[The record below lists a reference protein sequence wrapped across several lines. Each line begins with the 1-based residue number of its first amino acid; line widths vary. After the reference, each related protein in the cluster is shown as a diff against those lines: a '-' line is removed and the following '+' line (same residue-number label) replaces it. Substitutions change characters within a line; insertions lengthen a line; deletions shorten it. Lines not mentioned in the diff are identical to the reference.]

1 MADDGSL
8 HTYAA
13 SGNLKGIRK
22 ALQTPKAFYV
32 TDDEQGWSPLHYA
45 ANYSKAKI
53 VQVILDAGVTP
64 NIKSKPPEGKK
75 QNDWNLALE
84 VDDSKKVAI
93 VYPMDVAEGPHR
105 TKIINNL
112 KEKGGKFYGED
123 PTLHQA
129 VQLGDIDEVECLLE
143 DDSIKI
149 NERDSRGWMAIHYAV
164 EMNNLKM
171 VELLIDNKANVNG
184 STFDP
189 EPDKLNP
196 WEIANDNE
204 NEEMLKYL
212 VSKGAMKHSERGQ
225 VKYKKSIDQVQV
237 GGNSEPEFKGY
248 EYEDTPKQPEGLLG
262 KLFESKSDKIKRLE
276 AASAQMKQKEDQA
289 AEVRKKIQQEEE
301 KKKRQ
306 RVIKWKWG
314 EDPFKLKGEALEYD
328 RPCEAHTYFMDI
340 VGYSNKSTA
349 EQKKVTDELISYVK
363 GTQGFQQANRQGKL
377 IILPTGD
384 GMALVFFNS
393 VHAAFQCAVDVGK
406 KTYKHPQ
413 IGLRNGVYSGPVVPV
428 KDINDNPNVSGSGI
442 NMAQRCMD
450 AGDNDHILISNGVH
464 QYVNQMDIPGLKFD
478 DWGPVIVKHGSTV
491 HMWTAYGNNFGRR
504 EFPTWRGTKKAEF
517 KTNE

>member
-1 MADDGSL
+1 MEI
-8 HTYAA
+8 
-13 SGNLKGIRK
+13 LK
-22 ALQTPKAFYV
+22 
-32 TDDEQGWSPLHYA
+32 
-45 ANYSKAKI
+45 
-53 VQVILDAGVTP
+53 
-64 NIKSKPPEGKK
+64 
-75 QNDWNLALE
+75 
-84 VDDSKKVAI
+84 
-93 VYPMDVAEGPHR
+93 
-105 TKIINNL
+105 
-112 KEKGGKFYGED
+112 
-123 PTLHQA
+123 
-129 VQLGDIDEVECLLE
+129 LL
-143 DDSIKI
+143 
-149 NERDSRGWMAIHYAV
+149 V
-164 EMNNLKM
+164 
-171 VELLIDNKANVNG
+171 DNKANVNG
-184 STFDP
+184 STFEP
-189 EPDKLNP
+189 ELDQLNP

-212 VSKGAMKHSERGQ
+212 VSKGAMKRSDRGQ
-225 VKYKKSIDQVQV
+225 KKYKKSIDQIQV

-276 AASAQMKQKEDQA
+276 AAAAQMKQKENQA
-289 AEVRKKIQQEEE
+289 AEVRKKIQEEEE

-314 EDPFKLKGEALEYD
+314 EDPFKLKGESLAYD
-328 RPCEAHTYFMDI
+328 SPCEAHTYFMDI

-349 EQKKVTDELISYVK
+349 EQKRVTDELISYVK
-363 GTQGFQQANRQGKL
+363 GTEGFQQANRQGKL

-393 VHAAFQCAVDVGK
+393 VHAAFKCAVDVGK

-491 HMWTAYGNNFGRR
+491 HMWTAYGPNFGRT
-504 EFPTWRGTKKAEF
+504 EFPDWRGTKKAEYE
-517 KTNE
+517 K

>member
-1 MADDGSL
+1 MGDI
-8 HTYAA
+8 HTLA
-13 SGNLKGIRK
+13 STGNIKGIKK
-22 ALQTPKAFYV
+22 ALSNKRAFLSL
-32 TDDEQGWSPLHYA
+32 DDEQGWSPLHYA

-53 VQVILDAGVTP
+53 VQIILDAGVSP
-64 NIKSKPPEGKK
+64 NIKSKPPQAKK

-84 VDDSKKVAI
+84 DNKEDKISI
-93 VYPMDVAEGPHR
+93 VHPMDVAEGPHR
-105 TKIINNL
+105 TKILNNL
-112 KEKGGKFYGED
+112 ISKGGEFCAEELN
-123 PTLHQA
+123 LHQA
-129 VQLGDIDEVECLLE
+129 VQMQDIDEIECLLE

-149 NERDSRGWMAIHYAV
+149 NERDNRGWMPIHYAV
-164 EMNNLKM
+164 EMGNFDIVKLL
-171 VELLIDNKANVNG
+171 VENKANVNG

-204 NEEMLKYL
+204 NEGMLKYL

-225 VKYKKSIDQVQV
+225 VKYKKSIGQVQV

-248 EYEDTPKQPEGLLG
+248 EYEDAPKQPEGLLG

-276 AASAQMKQKEDQA
+276 AAAAQMKQKEDQA
-289 AEVRKKIQQEEE
+289 AEARKKIQQEEE

-328 RPCEAHTYFMDI
+328 RPCEAHTFFMDI
-340 VGYSNKSTA
+340 VGYSKKSTA

-363 GTQGFQQANRQGKL
+363 GTQSFQQAQRQGKL

-393 VHAAFQCAVDVGK
+393 VHAAFKCAVDVGK
-406 KTYKHPQ
+406 KVYKHAQ
-413 IGLRNGVYSGPVVPV
+413 IGLRMGLYTGPVVPV
-428 KDINDNPNVSGSGI
+428 KDINDNPNVSGDGI

-450 AGDNDHILISNGVH
+450 AGDNDHILVSNHVH
-464 QYVNQMDIPGLKFD
+464 QYVCEMDIPGLKFE
-478 DWGPVIVKHGSTV
+478 DWGQVIVKHGSTV
-491 HMWTAYGNNFGRR
+491 HMWTAYGPGFGRT
-504 EFPTWRGTKKAEF
+504 EFPDWRGTKRVEL
-517 KTNE
+517 E

>member
-1 MADDGSL
+1 MGDI
-8 HTYAA
+8 HTLA
-13 SGNLKGIRK
+13 STGNIKGIKK
-22 ALQTPKAFYV
+22 ALSNKRAFLSL
-32 TDDEQGWSPLHYA
+32 DNEQGWSPLHYA

-53 VQVILDAGVTP
+53 VQIILDAGVNP
-64 NIKSKPPEGKK
+64 NIKSKPPQPKK

-84 VDDSKKVAI
+84 DNKEDKIPI
-93 VYPMDVAEGPHR
+93 VHPMDVAEGPHR
-105 TKIINNL
+105 TKILNNL
-112 KEKGGKFYGED
+112 ISKGGEFCAEELN
-123 PTLHQA
+123 LHQA
-129 VQLGDIDEVECLLE
+129 VQMQDIDEIECLLE

-149 NERDSRGWMAIHYAV
+149 NERDNRGWMPIHYAV
-164 EMNNLKM
+164 EMGNFDIVKLL
-171 VELLIDNKANVNG
+171 VENKANVNG

-248 EYEDTPKQPEGLLG
+248 EYEDIPKQPEGLLG

-276 AASAQMKQKEDQA
+276 AAAAQMKQKEDQA
-289 AEVRKKIQQEEE
+289 AEARKKIQQEEE

-328 RPCEAHTYFMDI
+328 RPCEAHTFFMDI
-340 VGYSNKSTA
+340 VGYSKKSTA

-363 GTQGFQQANRQGKL
+363 GTQSFQQAQRQGKL

-393 VHAAFQCAVDVGK
+393 VHAAFKCAVDVGK
-406 KTYKHPQ
+406 KVYKHAQ
-413 IGLRNGVYSGPVVPV
+413 IGLRMGLYTGPVVPV
-428 KDINDNPNVSGSGI
+428 KDINDNPNVSGDGI

-450 AGDNDHILISNGVH
+450 AGDNDHILVSNHVH
-464 QYVNQMDIPGLKFD
+464 QYVCEMDIPGLKFE
-478 DWGPVIVKHGSTV
+478 DWGQVIVKHGSTV
-491 HMWTAYGNNFGRR
+491 HMWTAYGPGFGRT
-504 EFPTWRGTKKAEF
+504 EFPDWRGTKRVEL
-517 KTNE
+517 E

>member
-1 MADDGSL
+1 MGEL
-8 HTYAA
+8 HTFACA
-13 SGNLKGIRK
+13 GNLKGIKK
-22 ALQTPKAFYV
+22 ALANKKLLLV
-32 TDDEQGWSPLHYA
+32 LDEEKGWSPLHYA
-45 ANYSKAKI
+45 SHYSKAKI
-53 VQVILDAGVTP
+53 VQVILDAGISP
-64 NIKSKPPEGKK
+64 NIKSSPPQGKK

-84 VDDSKKVAI
+84 EDKENKVPI
-93 VYPMDVAEGPHR
+93 VHPMDVAEGPHR
-105 TKIINNL
+105 TKILNNL
-112 KEKGGKFYGED
+112 IAKGGKFCVED
-123 PTLHQA
+123 LNLHQA
-129 VQLGDIDEVECLLE
+129 VQMQDVDEVECLLE
-143 DDSIKI
+143 DDGVKI
-149 NERDSRGWMAIHYAV
+149 NARDIRGWMAIHYAV
-164 EMNNLKM
+164 EVGNMEILK
-171 VELLIDNKANVNG
+171 LLVDNKANVNG
-184 STFDP
+184 STFEP
-189 EPDKLNP
+189 ELDQLNP

-212 VSKGAMKHSERGQ
+212 ASKGAMKHSERGK
-225 VKYKKSIDQVQV
+225 VKHKTPNRQIKV
-237 GGNSEPEFKGY
+237 GNSEPEFKGY

-276 AASAQMKQKEDQA
+276 AAAAQMKQKEDKA

-349 EQKKVTDELISYVK
+349 EQKRVTDELISYVK
-363 GTQGFQQANRQGKL
+363 GTEGFQQANRQGKL

-393 VHAAFQCAVDVGK
+393 VHAAFKCAVDVGK

-428 KDINDNPNVSGSGI
+428 KDINDNPNVSG
-442 NMAQRCMD
+442 
-450 AGDNDHILISNGVH
+450 
-464 QYVNQMDIPGLKFD
+464 
-478 DWGPVIVKHGSTV
+478 
-491 HMWTAYGNNFGRR
+491 
-504 EFPTWRGTKKAEF
+504 
-517 KTNE
+517 

>member
-1 MADDGSL
+1 MGEI
-8 HTYAA
+8 HTFA
-13 SGNLKGIRK
+13 SNGNLKGIRK
-22 ALQTPKAFYV
+22 ALGNKKAFLV
-32 TDDEQGWSPLHYA
+32 LDKEQGWSPLHYA
-45 ANYSKAKI
+45 SHHSKAKI
-53 VQVILDAGVTP
+53 VQVILDSGVSP
-64 NIKSKPPEGKK
+64 NIKSHPPEGQK
-75 QNDWNLALE
+75 QNEWNLALE
-84 VDDSKKVAI
+84 DDKVQKTPI
-93 VYPMDVAEGPHR
+93 VYPMDVAEGPNR
-105 TKIINNL
+105 TKILNNL
-112 KEKGGKFYGED
+112 IEKGGKFYGEE

-129 VQLGDIDEVECLLE
+129 VQLQDFDEIECLIE
-143 DDSIKI
+143 DESVKI
-149 NERDSRGWMAIHYAV
+149 NARDDRGWMPIHYAV
-164 EMNNLKM
+164 EMGNMDILK
-171 VELLIDNKANVNG
+171 LLVDNKANVNG
-184 STFDP
+184 STFEP
-189 EPDKLNP
+189 ELDQLNP

-204 NEEMLKYL
+204 NEKMLKYL
-212 VSKGAMKHSERGQ
+212 VSKGAAKHSTRGQ
-225 VKYKKSIDQVQV
+225 VKYKKSADQVKV
-237 GGNSEPEFKGY
+237 GNDEPEFKGI
-248 EYEDTPKQPEGLLG
+248 EYIDAPSKPDSLLG

-276 AASAQMKQKEDQA
+276 AAAAQMKQKEDQA
-289 AEVRKKIQQEEE
+289 AEVRKKIQEEEE

-314 EDPFKLKGEALEYD
+314 EDPFKLKGESLVYD
-328 RPCEAHTYFMDI
+328 SPCEAHTYFMDI

-363 GTQGFQQANRQGKL
+363 GTEGFQQANRQGKL

-393 VHAAFQCAVDVGK
+393 VHAAFKCAIDVGK

-464 QYVNQMDIPGLKFD
+464 QYVNQMDIPSLKFE

-491 HMWTAYGNNFGRR
+491 HMWTAYGSNFGRT
-504 EFPTWRGTKKAEF
+504 EFPDWRGTKKAEF
-517 KTNE
+517 KTD

>member
-1 MADDGSL
+1 MGEL
-8 HTYAA
+8 HTFACA
-13 SGNLKGIRK
+13 GNLKGIKK
-22 ALQTPKAFYV
+22 ALANKKLLLTL
-32 TDDEQGWSPLHYA
+32 DEEKGWSPLHYA
-45 ANYSKAKI
+45 SHYSKAKI
-53 VQVILDAGVTP
+53 VQVILDAGISP
-64 NIKSKPPEGKK
+64 NIKSNPPKGKK

-84 VDDSKKVAI
+84 DNKENKAPV
-93 VYPMDVAEGPHR
+93 VYPMDVAEGPFR

-112 KEKGGKFYGED
+112 IAKGGKFYGED
-123 PTLHQA
+123 LSLHQA
-129 VQLGDIDEVECLLE
+129 VQMQDIDEIECLLE
-143 DDSIKI
+143 DDGIKI
-149 NERDSRGWMAIHYAV
+149 NARDIRGWMAIHYAV
-164 EMNNLKM
+164 EIGNMEILK
-171 VELLIDNKANVNG
+171 LLVDNKANVNG
-184 STFDP
+184 STFEP
-189 EPDKLNP
+189 ELDQLNP

-212 VSKGAMKHSERGQ
+212 VSKGAMKHSSRGQ

-276 AASAQMKQKEDQA
+276 AAAAQMKQKESQA
-289 AEVRKKIQQEEE
+289 AEARKKIQQEEE

-314 EDPFKLKGEALEYD
+314 EDPFKLKGESLAYD
-328 RPCEAHTYFMDI
+328 SPCEAHTYFMDI

-349 EQKKVTDELISYVK
+349 EQKRVTDELISYVK
-363 GTQGFQQANRQGKL
+363 GTEGFQQANRQGKL

-393 VHAAFQCAVDVGK
+393 VHAAFKCAVDVGK

-428 KDINDNPNVSGSGI
+428 
-442 NMAQRCMD
+442 A
-450 AGDNDHILISNGVH
+450 
-464 QYVNQMDIPGLKFD
+464 
-478 DWGPVIVKHGSTV
+478 
-491 HMWTAYGNNFGRR
+491 
-504 EFPTWRGTKKAEF
+504 
-517 KTNE
+517 

>member
-1 MADDGSL
+1 MGEVHNLAIN
-8 HTYAA
+8 
-13 SGNLKGIRK
+13 GNLKGVKK
-22 ALQTPKAFYV
+22 ALANKKAFL
-32 TDDEQGWSPLHYA
+32 TLDKEQGWSPLHYA
-45 ANYSKAKI
+45 ANCSKAKI
-53 VQVILDAGVTP
+53 VQVILDAGISP
-64 NIKSKPPEGKK
+64 NIKSNPPEGQK

-84 VDDSKKVAI
+84 ENEDNKTPI
-93 VYPMDVAEGPHR
+93 VHPMDVAEGPHR
-105 TKIINNL
+105 TKILNNL
-112 KEKGGKFYGED
+112 IAKGGKFCTED
-123 PTLHQA
+123 LNLHQA
-129 VQLGDIDEVECLLE
+129 VQMQDLDEIECLLE

-149 NERDSRGWMAIHYAV
+149 NARDKRGWMPIHYAV
-164 EMNNLKM
+164 EIGNFDIVKLL
-171 VELLIDNKANVNG
+171 VENKANVNG
-184 STFDP
+184 STFEP
-189 EPDKLNP
+189 ELDQLNP

-212 VSKGAMKHSERGQ
+212 VSKGAMKHSSRGQ
-225 VKYKKSIDQVQV
+225 VKHKNSTGQIQV
-237 GGNSEPEFKGY
+237 GGNSEPEFKGI
-248 EYEDTPKQPEGLLG
+248 EYIDTPSEPDSLLG

-276 AASAQMKQKEDQA
+276 AAAAQMKQKEDQA

-306 RVIKWKWG
+306 RVIAWKWG
-314 EDPFKLKGEALEYD
+314 EDPFKLKGESLVYD
-328 RPCEAHTYFMDI
+328 SPCEAHTYFMDI

-363 GTQGFQQANRQGKL
+363 GTEGFQQANRQGKL

-393 VHAAFQCAVDVGK
+393 VHAAFKCAVDVGK

-442 NMAQRCMD
+442 NMAQICMD

-464 QYVNQMDIPGLKFD
+464 QYVNQMDIPGLKFE

-491 HMWTAYGNNFGRR
+491 HMWTAYGPNFGRT
-504 EFPTWRGTKKAEF
+504 EFPDWRGTKKAEF
-517 KTNE
+517 KTDG

>member
-1 MADDGSL
+1 MGEIHNLAIN
-8 HTYAA
+8 
-13 SGNLKGIRK
+13 GNIKGIKK
-22 ALQTPKAFYV
+22 ALSQMTNKKVFLSL
-32 TDDEQGWSPLHYA
+32 DKELGWSPMHYA
-45 ANYSKAKI
+45 SHHSKAKI
-53 VQVILDAGVTP
+53 VQLMLDAGIRP
-64 NIKSKPPEGKK
+64 NIKSAPPEKKK

-84 VDDSKKVAI
+84 EDDSDKTPI
-93 VYPMDVAEGPHR
+93 VYPMDVAEGPNR

-112 KEKGGKFYGED
+112 IKKGGKFYGED
-123 PTLHQA
+123 LNLHQA
-129 VQLGDIDEVECLLE
+129 VQMQDIDEIECLLE
-143 DDSIKI
+143 DDSIKV
-149 NERDSRGWMAIHYAV
+149 NARDVRGWMAIHYAV
-164 EMNNLKM
+164 EMNNLEIVK
-171 VELLIDNKANVNG
+171 LLLENKANVNG
-184 STFDP
+184 STFEP
-189 EPDKLNP
+189 ELDQLNP

-225 VKYKKSIDQVQV
+225 VKYKQSIDQVQV

-248 EYEDTPKQPEGLLG
+248 EYEDTPKEPDGLLG

-276 AASAQMKQKEDQA
+276 AAAAQMKQKEDKA

-314 EDPFKLKGEALEYD
+314 EDPFKLKGESLVYD
-328 RPCEAHTYFMDI
+328 SPCEAHTYFMDI

-349 EQKKVTDELISYVK
+349 EQKRVTDELISYVK
-363 GTQGFQQANRQGKL
+363 GTEGFQQANRQGKL

-393 VHAAFQCAVDVGK
+393 VHAAFKCAVDVGK

-428 KDINDNPNVSGSGI
+428 KDINDNPNVSGAGI

-491 HMWTAYGNNFGRR
+491 HMWTAYGPNFGRT
-504 EFPTWRGTKKAEF
+504 EFPDWRGTKKAEF
-517 KTNE
+517 N

>member
-1 MADDGSL
+1 MGDI
-8 HTYAA
+8 HTIA
-13 SGNLKGIRK
+13 STGNIKGIKK
-22 ALQTPKAFYV
+22 ALSNKRAFLSL
-32 TDDEQGWSPLHYA
+32 DDEQGWSPLHYA

-53 VQVILDAGVTP
+53 VQIILDAGVNP
-64 NIKSKPPEGKK
+64 NIKSKPPQPKK

-84 VDDSKKVAI
+84 DNKEDKIPI
-93 VYPMDVAEGPHR
+93 VHPMDVAEGPHR
-105 TKIINNL
+105 TKILNNL
-112 KEKGGKFYGED
+112 ISKGGEFCTEELN
-123 PTLHQA
+123 LHQA
-129 VQLGDIDEVECLLE
+129 VQMQDIDEIECLLE

-149 NERDSRGWMAIHYAV
+149 NERDNRGWMPIHYAV
-164 EMNNLKM
+164 EMGNFDIVKLL
-171 VELLIDNKANVNG
+171 VENKANVNG

-248 EYEDTPKQPEGLLG
+248 EYEDIPKQPEGMLG

-276 AASAQMKQKEDQA
+276 AAAAQMKQKEDQA
-289 AEVRKKIQQEEE
+289 AEARKKIQQEEE

-328 RPCEAHTYFMDI
+328 RPCEAHTFFMDI
-340 VGYSNKSTA
+340 VGYSKKSTA

-363 GTQGFQQANRQGKL
+363 GTQSFQQAQRQGKL

-393 VHAAFQCAVDVGK
+393 VHAAFKCAVDVGK
-406 KTYKHPQ
+406 KVYKHAQ
-413 IGLRNGVYSGPVVPV
+413 IGLRMGLYTGPVVPV
-428 KDINDNPNVSGSGI
+428 KDINDNPNVSGDGI

-450 AGDNDHILISNGVH
+450 AGDNDHILVSNHVH
-464 QYVNQMDIPGLKFD
+464 QYVCEMDIPGLKFE
-478 DWGPVIVKHGSTV
+478 DWGQVIVKHGSTV
-491 HMWTAYGNNFGRR
+491 HMWTAYGPGFGRT
-504 EFPTWRGTKKAEF
+504 EFPDWRGTKRVEL
-517 KTNE
+517 E